1 MKPILVTKKLIQ
13 LPLRKNNSSKGDNG
27 RVFILGGSKEYIG
40 APALAGIAALRSGAD
55 SVVIAAPEKT
65 AWAINC
71 LSADLVTKKLKGEYL
86 CPAHY
91 PDIVRS
97 FNKIDCLLAGPGIFE
112 KASSLR
118 LLKKVL
124 HAFQGPKIL
133 DAGALCAFDEKKLQ
147 NAILLPNAK
156 EYKLLNASCTLQYL
170 IQHGNVIV
178 QKGATSRI
186 MAHNK
191 HYYNKTGN
199 AGLTKAGTG
208 DVLAGLCAGFVA
220 QSHDLLQSALNAS
233 YLLGK
238 NADLLHK
245 KCGFSYTASDLACQF
260 SSSKN
265 FLISAGSYK

>member
-1 MKPILVTKKLIQ
+1 MKRILVTKKLIK
-13 LPLRKNNSSKGDNG
+13 LPLRRNNSSKGDNG

-40 APALAGIAALRSGAD
+40 APALAGLAALRSGAD
-55 SVVIAAPEKT
+55 SVVIAAPEKV

-86 CPAHY
+86 CEAHY

-97 FNKIDCLLAGPGIFE
+97 FSKIDCLLAGPGIFE
-112 KASSLR
+112 RASSLR

-124 HAFQGPKIL
+124 HSFQGPKIL
-133 DAGALCAFDEKKLQ
+133 DAGALRAFDERKLQ

-156 EYKLLNASCTLQYL
+156 EYKRLLQYCTIHHL
-170 IQHGNVIV
+170 IERGNVLV
-178 QKGATSRI
+178 QKGATTRI
-186 MAHNK
+186 MAHNT

-208 DVLAGLCAGFVA
+208 DVLAGLCAGFLA

-238 NADLLHK
+238 NADMFYK
-245 KCGFSYTASDLACQF
+245 KRGCSYIASDLACQF
-260 SSSKN
+260 SAL
-265 FLISAGSYK
+265 FYK